1 MSVFVILAAVVVG
14 ALANEWCDRGPYVF
28 HRLPKASHE
37 LDVLRVAVLRIAHV
51 FHGCY
56 VFFEERVFPSAHF
69 ILQELFVNGELDLEK
84 GNEGYGKFVLAHIFG
99 LMEKNERL
107 MRISLM
113 WLAERE
119 TKSKIIQRV
128 EETHVLFSG
137 C

>member
-28 HRLPKASHE
+28 HRLPKASYE

-69 ILQELFVNGELDLEK
+69 IL
-84 GNEGYGKFVLAHIFG
+84 
-99 LMEKNERL
+99 
-107 MRISLM
+107 
-113 WLAERE
+113 
-119 TKSKIIQRV
+119 
-128 EETHVLFSG
+128 
-137 C
+137 